1 MSKFTKGL
9 SVVGMVV
16 AGAGLI
22 LGTVTNDDSV
32 FQSGM
37 LLGIMMMCLV
47 TTNTVLDI
55 KNTIEKGMENNG
67 TK

>member
-16 AGAGLI
+16 AGATLI

-37 LLGIMMMCLV
+37 LLGIMMMGMV
-47 TTNTVLDI
+47 TVNTVLDI
-55 KNTIEKGMENNG
+55 KNTIEKGMENNE